1 MFCIGGEHAIKVKR
15 FIDERADWMRLLS
28 FAKGDVKPMEYAKTV
43 PFTGRATTA
52 LNIARLTFLPLGFQI
67 AASSDYELRAIG
79 PGINST
85 RENPLKGISE
95 TTIIVRGSA
104 IEMKATLGGVRKMK
118 MFLTLF
124 PLGMMLL
131 FLIVFGVLALQI
143 PAFRQWWIFLIP
155 IAALSPWIF
164 ISPLMIRMIE
174 RRTAQAIDT
183 LLDNM
188 VFMGQEV

>member
-1 MFCIGGEHAIKVKR
+1 
-15 FIDERADWMRLLS
+15 
-28 FAKGDVKPMEYAKTV
+28 MEYAKTV
-43 PFTGRATTA
+43 PFTGKAATA

-67 AASSDYELRAIG
+67 AASSDHELRATG
-79 PGINST
+79 PGVNST

-95 TTIIVRGSA
+95 TTIIVRSSA
-104 IEMKATLGGVRKMK
+104 IEMKATLGGIRKLK
-118 MFLTLF
+118 MFLKLF

-131 FLIVFGVLALQI
+131 FLIVFGVLAWQL
-143 PAFRQWWIFLIP
+143 PALRHAWIFLIP
-155 IAALSPWIF
+155 IGALAPWIF

-183 LLDNM
+183 LLNNM